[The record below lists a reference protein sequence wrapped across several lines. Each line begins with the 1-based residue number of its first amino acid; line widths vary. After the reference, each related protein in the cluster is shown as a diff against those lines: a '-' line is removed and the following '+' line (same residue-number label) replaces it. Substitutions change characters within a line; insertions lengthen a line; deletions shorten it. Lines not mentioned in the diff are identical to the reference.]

1 MTPRFRMVAG
11 PNGSGKTTLM
21 RRLAADY
28 AVNFYDV
35 LNADDIYA
43 EVRRTVAYA
52 PRMSLLDGILRSY
65 AEITSYSEEVKSFFR
80 NGSITLESDM
90 IRFAPEAVNSYTVA
104 LVVSFLQ
111 SMHILQKSS
120 FSQESVFSHASK
132 VDALRDARKNGFRTY
147 LYFVA
152 TESAVIN
159 AARVENRAA
168 LGGHSVPP
176 EKVAS
181 RFPLSVANAAAAL
194 PHLSRAYFFDNSGE
208 TMRFFAEW
216 DEETGLM
223 SSDEANGGF
232 PRWFAPI
239 AAAAKRIPVP
249 GGRFDVRPNPALS
262 APAAEASHDAIARAF
277 AAGLPVTV
285 MRGGRV
291 VRLSPDGTESTMNG
305 GICNER

>member
-1 MTPRFRMVAG
+1 MTPRLRMVAG

-35 LNADDIYA
+35 INADDIFA
-43 EVRRTVAYA
+43 EVSRTGAYA
-52 PRMSLLDGILRSY
+52 PHMSLLDGILRSY
-65 AEITSYSEEVKSFFR
+65 AETTSYPEDVKSLFR
-80 NGSITLESDM
+80 DGSITLESDL
-90 IRFAPEAVNSYTVA
+90 IRFAPDAVNSYTVA
-104 LVVSFLQ
+104 LVASFLQ
-111 SMHILQKSS
+111 SMHILLKSS
-120 FSQESVFSHASK
+120 FSQESVFSHVSK
-132 VDALRDARKNGFRTY
+132 VDALREARKNGFRTY

-159 AARVENRAA
+159 AARVENRTA

-176 EKVAS
+176 DKIAS

-223 SSDEANGGF
+223 PSDEANGGF
-232 PRWFAPI
+232 PKWFAPI
-239 AAAAKRIPVP
+239 ADAAKKITVP
-249 GGRFDVRPNPALS
+249 GGRFDMQPNPALS
-262 APAAEASHDAIARAF
+262 EPAAVASHDAIARAF
-277 AAGLPVTV
+277 AAGLTVTV
-285 MRGGRV
+285 MRGGKIVRV
-291 VRLSPDGTESTMNG
+291 SPDGTETEVKGDLS
-305 GICNER
+305 